1 MDIIK
6 VSTSSNNGVGGVVIS
21 IIEFPTI
28 AIVNFRAQTWRLSFN
43 VIVFFF
49 YTLHPCIVGAC
60 FEKR

>member
-1 MDIIK
+1 M
-6 VSTSSNNGVGGVVIS
+6 SSSPNRGVGGVALS
-21 IIEFPTI
+21 IVEFPTI

-60 FEKR
+60 FERR